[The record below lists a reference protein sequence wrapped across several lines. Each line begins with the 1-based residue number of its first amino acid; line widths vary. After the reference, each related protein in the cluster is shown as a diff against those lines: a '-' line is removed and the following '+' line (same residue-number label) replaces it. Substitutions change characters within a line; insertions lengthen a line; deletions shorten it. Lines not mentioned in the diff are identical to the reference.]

1 MHRRN
6 PPGTSNIRSRS
17 KRECVGP
24 RVRSVLGEALH
35 VRPYF
40 LVVFDVTSHTWYY
53 SYYLVGIGA
62 WRAFDGLN
70 PLFSDFRHDFEM
82 PHAYYLVEYSSLHT
96 TYFRTTLVSTI
107 YA

>member
-6 PPGTSNIRSRS
+6 PPGTSNIRERVDP
-17 KRECVGP
+17 KGNALAP

-82 PHAYYLVEYSSLHT
+82 PHAY
-96 TYFRTTLVSTI
+96 
-107 YA
+107 